1 MFRRASVSACS
12 VDAAQARRLCYE
24 SNGKFEMIQVRRD
37 WLTVMAAAAFVFGS
51 GCAGTQERESPW
63 PSLPS
68 PWSTLKNTPP
78 RSATAANAALPPVV
92 DAKTAAKPR
101 TSTKGRATKED
112 GSVAMAMLN
121 GMNHERTGEWNKARE
136 VYEEIRKK
144 EPENVEAAHRLGIV
158 ADNQRRHAE
167 AEQLFLFALERE
179 PRNAAILADLGYCY
193 YLQGQLAKAESALT
207 KATHMEPAN
216 HRFWNNLGLAI
227 GHQGRYEEALDCF
240 RKSGSEADAQYNLAF
255 IYAAQE
261 RVVEAKRSFQTA
273 LANDPTHRRAR
284 EALASFEEYE
294 RLPKDLRDV
303 EDDLVVDGVKYV
315 PYIEGVNP
323 KENEGAVANTSYT
336 ASRVARALHQESRG
350 MLNRNMASQRSDEM
364 AKE

>member
-1 MFRRASVSACS
+1 
-12 VDAAQARRLCYE
+12 L
-24 SNGKFEMIQVRRD
+24 
-37 WLTVMAAAAFVFGS
+37 AAAPAVASAERAGFTGNHPNDLDHGMTHLRQGLSIAFVASFLS
-51 GCAGTQERESPW
+51 GCAWMQPRESSW

-68 PWSTLKNTPP
+68 PWSTIKQTPP
-78 RSATAANAALPPVV
+78 RSATATSTPLAPVV
-92 DAKTAAKPR
+92 EGKTAAAKSR
-101 TSTKGRATKED
+101 SSSKGRATKED

-121 GMNHERTGEWNKARE
+121 GENHERSGEWNKARE

-144 EPENVEAAHRLGIV
+144 DPDNIEAAHRLGIV

-179 PRNAAILADLGYCY
+179 PRNASLLADLGYCY

-207 KATHMEPAN
+207 KATKFEPSN
-216 HRFWNNLGLAI
+216 HRYWNNLGLVI
-227 GHQGRYEEALDCF
+227 GHQGRSEEALDCF

-255 IYAAQE
+255 VYAAQE
-261 RVVEAKRSFQTA
+261 RVSEARRSFQLA

-303 EDDLVVDGVKYV
+303 EDDLAADGVRYV
-315 PYIEGVNP
+315 PYIEGVNS
-323 KENEGAVANTSYT
+323 KDGDGAVANTSYT
-336 ASRVARALHQESRG
+336 ASRAARALHQESRG
-350 MLNRNMASQRSDEM
+350 MLGRNMASQRSDEM
-364 AKE
+364 SKE